1 MGHPLSGA
9 TASWKKCS
17 PGQDRLLGEMTP
29 DELNKVK
36 GDENL
41 NLGLLTKMAYP
52 IWAKTKWPEVKGF
65 FLAPEGAE
73 AAALSPELRGELQQ
87 VIDAGRPMVFNS
99 KDGHPPFV
107 IVWGK
112 KVYEVLHSTD
122 YYMYSTDPAYLE
134 RNPG

>member
-1 MGHPLSGA
+1 MDFGEQGTDQWCYVSSECDLASTGAVGLPVKGA

-29 DELNKVK
+29 DELNKVR

-73 AAALSPELRGELQQ
+73 AAALSPELR
-87 VIDAGRPMVFNS
+87 
-99 KDGHPPFV
+99 
-107 IVWGK
+107 
-112 KVYEVLHSTD
+112 
-122 YYMYSTDPAYLE
+122 
-134 RNPG
+134 